1 MSESDKH
8 FWEEA
13 YQEYPEQV
21 EVTDY
26 VLDAEIKG
34 LIPANL
40 LDIGCGTG
48 KNVFKLAELGWE
60 VYGIDISERAIEL
73 AKVKAAKRKLKAEFY
88 AVDSTIWEPPHT
100 FKLVLSTYALP
111 GGDTTKKTLNTAIKA
126 LDPGGTLIITEWDKS
141 MSEVWEF
148 MKDDLSSPEEIA
160 AMLPGLEI
168 EKAEVLHVENMFAK
182 DDHRAVA
189 GTWANVSLV
198 RAMKPR

>member
-1 MSESDKH
+1 MFESDKH

-34 LIPANL
+34 LSPANM

-73 AKVKAAKRKLKAEFY
+73 AKVKAAKRKLHAEFH
-88 AVDSTIWEPPHT
+88 AVDST
-100 FKLVLSTYALP
+100 L
-111 GGDTTKKTLNTAIKA
+111 
-126 LDPGGTLIITEWDKS
+126 
-141 MSEVWEF
+141 
-148 MKDDLSSPEEIA
+148 
-160 AMLPGLEI
+160 
-168 EKAEVLHVENMFAK
+168 
-182 DDHRAVA
+182 
-189 GTWANVSLV
+189 
-198 RAMKPR
+198 